1 MLNGSKRKFEKE
13 IIILPQNKTQRKIVD
28 DEVFF
33 KVLLKYRM
41 NDIDL
46 TSLLDSE
53 IFKQEDFQPD
63 FSNSSLRD
71 YDKRRLVDKI
81 KQMHCES
88 LLRMHYEVFIA
99 LLRTDFDDLF
109 LANRIY
115 LSTVKG
121 NNLTEIFKQ
130 IDIDSQ
136 KWESNIIVN
145 FVFKKGIELS
155 ELETIFEKMNAFSQ
169 FLQFKWGVAI
179 NPNSSDNYFFELIT
193 YS

>member
-1 MLNGSKRKFEKE
+1 M
-13 IIILPQNKTQRKIVD
+13 
-28 DEVFF
+28 
-33 KVLLKYRM
+33 
-41 NDIDL
+41 
-46 TSLLDSE
+46 
-53 IFKQEDFQPD
+53 
-63 FSNSSLRD
+63 
-71 YDKRRLVDKI
+71 VDKI

-88 LLRMHYEVFIA
+88 LCRMHYEVFIA

-145 FVFKKGIELS
+145 FVLKKGIELS

>member
-13 IIILPQNKTQRKIVD
+13 IIILPQNETQRKIAD

-33 KVLLKYRM
+33 KVLFKYRM

-71 YDKRRLVDKI
+71 YDKCRLVDKI

-109 LANRIY
+109 SANRIY

-121 NNLTEIFKQ
+121 NNLTAIFKQ

-169 FLQFKWGVAI
+169 FLQFKWGLAI

>member
-33 KVLLKYRM
+33 KVLFKYRM

-71 YDKRRLVDKI
+71 YDKCRLVDKI

-109 LANRIY
+109 SANRIY
-115 LSTVKG
+115 PSTVKG

-155 ELETIFEKMNAFSQ
+155 ELGTIFEKMNAFSQ
-169 FLQFKWGVAI
+169 FLQFKWGLAI

>member
-46 TSLLDSE
+46 TSILDSE

-88 LLRMHYEVFIA
+88 LCRMHYEVFIA